1 VSGADGEPPFE
12 VLHRPLAMLAHAIA
26 GRPLRLVPSALSAT
40 AARRPRLAD
49 DPGTLHVPARA
60 GAPMPR
66 EAAERMLRLGV
77 LRQALR
83 AADDAPA
90 RTPSPP
96 RGATRMRP
104 VLLERVFVL
113 LEGARIDARLRRD
126 CPGAVPDLEQADAIA
141 RARLA
146 SHAAG
151 GPIRSV
157 IRALAMETL
166 RPPGPSEAGGMPV
179 GGLGLVR
186 PDDGAAVGPDFGP
199 DFGPDVDPGLAALRA
214 MLPAEV
220 APLRAADANRA
231 DALAAARRIAA
242 RIEAAARPAR
252 AARGPMLR
260 IVAPEVDAARHGPQ
274 DGRTDDG
281 TSQHGDGEAPRSADA
296 GEAGADGHGTT
307 DSSGVVAGA
316 ARPGDGHGAAQQ
328 AAALAEPSGEDTP
341 ALDALGRPRRARRI
355 EPALRPLPGGVLHDE
370 WDWTASRHLRA
381 WCRVNESRL
390 RGTDTGFGDDVRA
403 RHPAL
408 WRALRRRLAAL
419 RPSGR
424 RRVRGVG
431 DGDELDLDGVVA
443 AVIDRRAGFACDERA
458 YLRHDPVVR
467 DVAAA
472 FLVDMSASTAVA
484 LPEPDAAPRPQAET
498 EAEAEPAPWV
508 DTGAL
513 LYGLYDDPPEPVR
526 STPRR
531 RVIDV
536 AKDALVL
543 MADTL
548 DALGDAC
555 ALYGFS
561 GDGRD
566 NVEFL
571 VAKAFEDPLNG
582 STWAALASMEPRGST
597 RMGAAIRHATA
608 KLARQPASTRLL
620 VVVSDGYPQ
629 DSDYGPDRLDPE
641 YGIRDTARALA
652 DAGLAGITTFCVTI
666 DPGGHDYLRRMCA
679 PHRYRVIDDV
689 PALPAALA
697 GIYAELSGR
706 G

>member
-1 VSGADGEPPFE
+1 MSGADGEPPFE
-12 VLHRPLAMLAHAIA
+12 LLHRPLAMLAHAIA

-40 AARRPRLAD
+40 AARPPRLAD

-90 RTPSPP
+90 RAPSPP
-96 RGATRMRP
+96 RGATRTRP

-141 RARLA
+141 RARLVG
-146 SHAAG
+146 SAAG
-151 GPIRSV
+151 GPIRDV
-157 IRALAMETL
+157 IRALAIEAL
-166 RPPGPSEAGGMPV
+166 RPPRPIDAGGVPDA
-179 GGLGLVR
+179 GLGLVR
-186 PDDGAAVGPDFGP
+186 PDDG
-199 DFGPDVDPGLAALRA
+199 PDVHPDADPGLVALQA

-220 APLRAADANRA
+220 SPLRAVGATRA
-231 DALAAARRIAA
+231 DALAVARRIAA

-281 TSQHGDGEAPRSADA
+281 TSQRADGEAPRSADA
-296 GEAGADGHGTT
+296 GEAGADGHGST
-307 DSSGVVAGA
+307 DAAGVVAGA
-316 ARPGDGHGAAQQ
+316 GRPGEGHGAAPQ

-341 ALDALGRPRRARRI
+341 ALDAFGRPRRARRL

-403 RHPAL
+403 RHPEL
-408 WRALRRRLAAL
+408 WRTLRRRLAAL

-443 AVIDRRAGFACDERA
+443 AVIDRRAGFAGDERA

-484 LPEPDAAPRPQAET
+484 LPESDAAPRPQT
-498 EAEAEPAPWV
+498 EPAPWV

-571 VAKAFEDPLNG
+571 VAKAFDDPLSG
-582 STWAALASMEPRGST
+582 STWAALAAMEPRGST

>member
-12 VLHRPLAMLAHAIA
+12 LLHRPLAMLAHAIA

-40 AARRPRLAD
+40 AARPPRLAD

-90 RTPSPP
+90 RAPSPP
-96 RGATRMRP
+96 RGATRTRP

-141 RARLA
+141 RARLVG
-146 SHAAG
+146 SAAG
-151 GPIRSV
+151 GPIRDV
-157 IRALAMETL
+157 IRALAIEAL
-166 RPPGPSEAGGMPV
+166 RPPRPIDAGGVPDA
-179 GGLGLVR
+179 GLGLVR
-186 PDDGAAVGPDFGP
+186 PDDG
-199 DFGPDVDPGLAALRA
+199 PDVHPDADPGLVALQA

-220 APLRAADANRA
+220 SPLRAVGATRA
-231 DALAAARRIAA
+231 DALAVARRIAA

-281 TSQHGDGEAPRSADA
+281 TSQRADGEAPRSADA
-296 GEAGADGHGTT
+296 GEAGADGHGST
-307 DSSGVVAGA
+307 DAAGVVAGA
-316 ARPGDGHGAAQQ
+316 GRPGEGHGAAPQ

-341 ALDALGRPRRARRI
+341 ALDAFGRPRRARRL

-403 RHPAL
+403 RHPEL
-408 WRALRRRLAAL
+408 WRTLRRRLAAL

-443 AVIDRRAGFACDERA
+443 AVIDRRAGFAGDERA

-484 LPEPDAAPRPQAET
+484 LPESDAAPRPQT
-498 EAEAEPAPWV
+498 EPAPWV

-571 VAKAFEDPLNG
+571 VAKAFDDPLSG
-582 STWAALASMEPRGST
+582 STWAALAAMEPRGST